1 MLKTISSFVL
11 GALVAA
17 AIGTA
22 FAVTGQEPGTGFGAI
37 DGAWLRG
44 LRDGENFSYQYGIT
58 AVGTN
63 QATAVQ
69 LPANKY
75 LQEVDTSGSGGAT
88 GVALPTCVMG
98 VQLILNDNTAYTID
112 VYPAVA
118 NNPVTGAQ
126 DTINNGTSTTI
137 TTYAAKMFSC
147 AKAGVWS
154 AK

>member
-22 FAVTGQEPGTGFGAI
+22 FAVTGQDPVNGFGAV
-37 DGAWLRG
+37 DGAWLHG
-44 LRDGENFSYQYGIT
+44 IRDGVNFSYQYGIT

-75 LQEVDTSGSGGAT
+75 LQEVDTAGSGGAT
-88 GVALPTCVMG
+88 GAALPTCVMG
-98 VQLILNDNTAYTID
+98 MSLSLNNNTAYTIE

-118 NNPVTGAQ
+118 NNPVTSAQ
-126 DTINNGTSTTI
+126 DTINNSTSTTI
-137 TTYAAKMFSC
+137 TTYAAKIFSC